1 MQGMQLPPNA
11 GFTGSAWDPR
21 GGGWLS
27 VAVRSPPP
35 RSERAST
42 YAEAR
47 VLQLGFWHTA
57 HTARHRPTRLSVEP
71 AWVEHVRDGVDY
83 TRN

>member
-47 VLQLGFWHTA
+47 VLQFGFWRTTHGPDID
-57 HTARHRPTRLSVEP
+57 RQ
-71 AWVEHVRDGVDY
+71 G
-83 TRN
+83 